1 MIINKRNLS
10 KSNNNLKKIYGI
22 LNSLNRLKKIE
33 RLNSAINASYKI
45 KSPQS
50 KKIRI
55 KKLNVI
61 KNNEKLNNIY
71 YALDIIKIKTIERKE
86 TNKISDYKR
95 AIDSSSFNIDYSNK
109 ENKIVQTDKGYHM
122 KTNKNLFSKKEYQL
136 LNNPCKTILE
146 YRIKRNK
153 QKQRNIKELKE
164 ENKSF
169 SSPFKSSK
177 DGIIFPNIYNKDRE
191 FHDYLNASTNNKAK
205 HNTNI
210 KNYNYNSVL
219 NNLRIKFRGNIHITR
234 KSKGV
239 LSIIS
244 YKRDAGIKNFKE
256 LIRNSSNLNEDKS
269 NENTNLSKFE
279 QNFSFSNKLI
289 RDTLSE
295 KNMKNIYK
303 I

>member
-1 MIINKRNLS
+1 M
-10 KSNNNLKKIYGI
+10 
-22 LNSLNRLKKIE
+22 
-33 RLNSAINASYKI
+33 
-45 KSPQS
+45 
-50 KKIRI
+50 
-55 KKLNVI
+55 NVI

-169 SSPFKSSK
+169 SSPFKS
-177 DGIIFPNIYNKDRE
+177 
-191 FHDYLNASTNNKAK
+191 
-205 HNTNI
+205 
-210 KNYNYNSVL
+210 
-219 NNLRIKFRGNIHITR
+219 
-234 KSKGV
+234 
-239 LSIIS
+239 
-244 YKRDAGIKNFKE
+244 
-256 LIRNSSNLNEDKS
+256 
-269 NENTNLSKFE
+269 
-279 QNFSFSNKLI
+279 
-289 RDTLSE
+289 
-295 KNMKNIYK
+295 
-303 I
+303 